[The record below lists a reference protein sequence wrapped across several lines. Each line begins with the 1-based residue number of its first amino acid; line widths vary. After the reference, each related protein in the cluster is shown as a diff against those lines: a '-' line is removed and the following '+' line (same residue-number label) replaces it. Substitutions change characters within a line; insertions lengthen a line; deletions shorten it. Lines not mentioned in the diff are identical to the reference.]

1 MPKPPLDPDVA
12 DAVPSDSF
20 VTLYDQQHVV
30 TYMRLLQAEGE
41 GADWRDVVRIVLHI
55 DPEADPDRARN
66 AYQSHLVRAK
76 WMTEQGRLLRGA
88 GSN

>member
-1 MPKPPLDPDVA
+1 MPKPPLDPNVA
-12 DAVPSDSF
+12 DAAPSDAS

-41 GADWRDVVRIVLHI
+41 GADWREVARLVLHI
-55 DPEADPDRARN
+55 DPERQPDRARN
-66 AYQSHLVRAK
+66 AYQSHLARAK
-76 WMTEQGRLLRGA
+76 WMTEQGRLLRGT